1 MDDAVRRRHPIVVV
15 KVPPRREPGPNVRRT
30 RPGRHTLRPSSP
42 ATPPQNRTKSTKSM
56 TRKAPPSY
64 IRSSHTPR
72 PRTKGTKNPT
82 RNAVDRTSGLAGTGD
97 RTKCTKKRGRKAP
110 PSYVRSG
117 HTPRPRTKSTKNT
130 TGRPHPRTS
139 GPATHP
145 NPAPA
150 PAQKYEKHDSDRPT
164 LVHPF
169 RQTASTQA
177 GLAGGCAQ
185 SAFSLDAGRQHAGRR
200 SGGQLPPRVTGPV
213 RSIDPTSPDPVA
225 PH

>member
-82 RNAVDRTSGLAGTGD
+82 RNAVDRTSGPAGTGD
-97 RTKCTKKRGRKAP
+97 RTKCTKKRARKAP
-110 PSYVRSG
+110 PSYIRSG
-117 HTPRPRTKSTKNT
+117 HTPRPRTRVTKNRTRDAQPSYIWSGHASQNRTKSTKNT
-130 TGRPHPRTS
+130 SGRPHPRTS
-139 GPATHP
+139 GPA
-145 NPAPA
+145 
-150 PAQKYEKHDSDRPT
+150 D
-164 LVHPF
+164 
-169 RQTASTQA
+169 
-177 GLAGGCAQ
+177 
-185 SAFSLDAGRQHAGRR
+185 
-200 SGGQLPPRVTGPV
+200 
-213 RSIDPTSPDPVA
+213 SPDPGRVGRGALSPRFRSTLGASILVA
-225 PH
+225 DPVVSCRPE